1 MAVYNRGEKDINKNK
16 AIATGVVGETRIRKQ

>member
-1 MAVYNRGEKDINKNK
+1 MDVYRGEQDINKNK